1 MNGSPPLRTSV
12 GVREILGRVPGA
24 TTFGLFGSVNDDCSL
39 WPINT
44 PVSPATTAGSQAPLG
59 VALKRLPSL
68 STTLTQ
74 VVSLARSIAGTAE
87 ALPMVWTALAR
98 TAFMFIGSPGC
109 CARDA

>member
-1 MNGSPPLRTSV
+1 MNGSPPLSTIV
-12 GVREILGRVPGA
+12 GVNVILGRLPGA
-24 TTFGLFGSVNDDCSL
+24 TTFGLFGSVSDDCSL

-59 VALKRLPSL
+59 VALNILPSL

-74 VVSLARSIAGTAE
+74 VVSLARSISGNVE
-87 ALPMVWTALAR
+87 ARPTVCTALAS

-109 CARDA
+109 GGSAA